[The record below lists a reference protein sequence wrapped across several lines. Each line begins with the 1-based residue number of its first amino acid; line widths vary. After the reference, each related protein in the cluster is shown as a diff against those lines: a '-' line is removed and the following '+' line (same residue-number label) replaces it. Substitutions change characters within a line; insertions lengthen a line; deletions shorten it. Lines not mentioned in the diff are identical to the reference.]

1 MMTPWPTICASMS
14 ESVPCAL
21 VIVREFARRPLAG
34 LCFAAEL
41 GGDTD
46 TIAAMAGAILG
57 ASAPRLLPAEPV
69 GQVLERSGLELGPL
83 CEALLA
89 IRSGGGGR
97 PQEVISDGRRS

>member
-1 MMTPWPTICASMS
+1 MESA

-21 VIVREFARRPLAG
+21 VIVHEFARRPLAG

-57 ASAPRLLPAEPV
+57 ASAPDLLPVELV
-69 GQVLERSGLELGPL
+69 DQVLERSGLDLGPL

-89 IRSGGGGR
+89 IRSAPSRLGR
-97 PQEVISDGRRS
+97 QV